1 MLTLF
6 VATSVLTAAWSPPQ
20 QMPRRAVLGGA
31 TAALFS
37 SSCPSPAFARSKEK
51 AKEMAMQKATAKE
64 AREAMK
70 EYKFAPRPELVGNA
84 ETGYK
89 FKEGTVKEGSTGE
102 LASYFT
108 QKGAKI
114 QANYAKDI
122 ARNSGKSSAEAE
134 RQAAEKL
141 AQIQRER
148 EAKIA
153 KAKQEGF
160 DEKAIK
166 AFCKENPDA
175 LDQLG
180 RKQCK

>member
-1 MLTLF
+1 MSAVF
-6 VATSVLTAAWSPPQ
+6 VATTLLTTAWSPPHQ
-20 QMPRRAVLGGA
+20 VPRRAVLGGSA
-31 TAALFS
+31 AALFS
-37 SSCPSPAFARSKEK
+37 SAYPSPAFARSKEK
-51 AKEMAMQKATAKE
+51 AAEKALQKATAKE

-70 EYKFAPRPELVGNA
+70 EYKLAPRPELVGNA

-89 FKEGTVKEGSTGE
+89 YKEGTVKAGSTGE

-108 QKGAKI
+108 EKGAKI
-114 QANYAKDI
+114 QADYAKDQ
-122 ARNSGKSSAEAE
+122 ARNAGKSQAEAD
-134 RQAAEKL
+134 RLAKAQLAE
-141 AQIQRER
+141 IQRKR
-148 EAKIA
+148 EEQLAK
-153 KAKQEGF
+153 KKQEGF